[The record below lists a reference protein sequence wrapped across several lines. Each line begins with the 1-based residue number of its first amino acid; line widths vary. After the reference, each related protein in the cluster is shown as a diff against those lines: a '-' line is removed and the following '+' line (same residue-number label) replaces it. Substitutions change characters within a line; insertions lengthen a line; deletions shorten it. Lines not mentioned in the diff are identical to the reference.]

1 MSATI
6 RAGYCRGGGRWR
18 SSGMIADSGPR
29 RGQAINGELDI
40 VFAGRRVD
48 CAQAQ
53 QVPVLPHGGR
63 GESGIGSRLA
73 ACYMLPQAAVGES
86 GEFYARCV
94 LLFQVLRVAWS
105 ALPCF

>member
-1 MSATI
+1 
-6 RAGYCRGGGRWR
+6 
-18 SSGMIADSGPR
+18 
-29 RGQAINGELDI
+29 
-40 VFAGRRVD
+40 
-48 CAQAQ
+48 
-53 QVPVLPHGGR
+53 VLPHGGR
-63 GESGIGSRLA
+63 GERESGIGSRLA